1 MLVVGP
7 GSKGVYYLRCAFVD
21 GTSPTVNL
29 AVDKFTDM
37 ARNLNT
43 VGVVLTGGGADIASD
58 GKFKIN
64 FS

>member
-1 MLVVGP
+1 MHPARILYG
-7 GSKGVYYLRCAFVD
+7 FVLPY
-21 GTSPTVNL
+21 TNQ
-29 AVDKFTDM
+29 VDKFTDM